1 MNIGKLNRVNE
12 KQANKLLYKL
22 FDVVLGSLIFVMF
35 FNKIIIYSF
44 DNDYQWR
51 RLESGEILL
60 LKISFH
66 CITNKLPIFR
76 ILFYEEN
83 F

>member
-1 MNIGKLNRVNE
+1 MNIGKLDRVNE
-12 KQANKLLYKL
+12 KRADKLLYKL
-22 FDVVLGSLIFVMF
+22 FDVVLDSLIFVLQQSYY
-35 FNKIIIYSF
+35 NF

-66 CITNKLPIFR
+66 CITNKLPISR